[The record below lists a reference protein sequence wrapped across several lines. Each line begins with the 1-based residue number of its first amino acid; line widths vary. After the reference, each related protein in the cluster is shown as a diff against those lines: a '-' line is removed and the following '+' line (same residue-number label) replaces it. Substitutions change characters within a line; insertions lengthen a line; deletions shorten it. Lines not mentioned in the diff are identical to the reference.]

1 MGENGRGKE
10 EEEAR
15 IVHRARDVSPRSR
28 DHRHPPFYFY
38 FSGQIYRSF
47 THSCS
52 GRTRGSLGRNWRVSS
67 CFSSLVLLFF
77 ALFLY
82 NSRFLSSSVLV
93 FSWWPRLYIY
103 IYIFVCVWGITRD
116 RYKNVRRRNEHGRIK
131 LLRDIFKFENIQFFP
146 PFFLPNEE
154 FFFLPFRKTRNKF
167 ILLSNPLGISI
178 PPSLH

>member
-1 MGENGRGKE
+1 MCIAREMFLLGPGTTAILPFIFIFQGKFIVRLLTVVVVERGAALGEIGE
-10 EEEAR
+10 CPLAFLP
-15 IVHRARDVSPRSR
+15 S
-28 DHRHPPFYFY
+28 
-38 FSGQIYRSF
+38 
-47 THSCS
+47 
-52 GRTRGSLGRNWRVSS
+52 
-67 CFSSLVLLFF
+67 FSSFS
-77 ALFLY
+77 LY
-82 NSRFLSSSVLV
+82 SSTIQDFYLPPSSY
-93 FSWWPRLYIY
+93 FPGDQDFIY
-103 IYIFVCVWGITRD
+103 IYLCVCVWGITRD